1 MRHDH
6 DHAAQDAFGGSIEGH
21 SGPSVIARRPVG
33 TPGRMEGMECDAPEA
48 PSGAVITHFT
58 RTSAMYDIISH
69 CDGTPSTHI
78 QIDLRSNQP
87 PCHKHRQRSR
97 ARRQGPSSEERGG
110 MFVIDRIRQQ
120 QGGPAAGGARPRRK
134 RSGLSAVAN
143 HVMSTL
149 VFFGSIRLIYMWKNR
164 HALA

>member
-1 MRHDH
+1 MRHASHPD
-6 DHAAQDAFGGSIEGH
+6 
-21 SGPSVIARRPVG
+21 
-33 TPGRMEGMECDAPEA
+33 
-48 PSGAVITHFT
+48 FT
-58 RTSAMYDIISH
+58 ASDMMKTNALV
-69 CDGTPSTHI
+69 TK
-78 QIDLRSNQP
+78 
-87 PCHKHRQRSR
+87 HKHRQ
-97 ARRQGPSSEERGG
+97 QGSKKEG

-120 QGGPAAGGARPRRK
+120 QGGGPAAGGARPRRK